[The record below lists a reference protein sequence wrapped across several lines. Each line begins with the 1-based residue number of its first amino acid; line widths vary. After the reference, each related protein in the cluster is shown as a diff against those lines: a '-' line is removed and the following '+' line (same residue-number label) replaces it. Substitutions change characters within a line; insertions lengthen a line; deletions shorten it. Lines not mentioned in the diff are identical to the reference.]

1 MEETNRNTHQSNDE
15 LVMNIAIITGHFPP
29 SKGGGIAEWALG
41 IARELPKLGHA
52 TSVYVTHRK
61 DRDLAIHKEEQ
72 FDCRPMYGRNWH
84 EFHRFYAGYYMWKIL
99 KENPETIFIVT
110 TWGMAKAFNY
120 LKKRYPK
127 SKMIVVAH
135 GLEITRLKSLR
146 ELKTMTK
153 VVSSSDLVLSVSK
166 FTRDEIINRL
176 DRIDTNHVKF
186 LPNGVDTN
194 RFFPSKVDDA
204 FLQKYSIPVGSDII
218 LTLARIIKRKAHDD
232 VIKAMPDILT
242 EFPKAHYV
250 IAGPHRKK
258 DSYLHYLKQ
267 LTKELSVENH
277 VTFIDFIPE
286 EDLKKIYSASK
297 VYVMASRTLH
307 ETGDSEGFGITF
319 LEANA
324 CGCPVIGSY
333 EGGIPDAVENE
344 INGLLVP
351 SDSPNDISKSIK
363 KLFSNEDYR
372 KNIAKMGMARV
383 SEKFTWEKLTIQMLD
398 MINS

>member
-1 MEETNRNTHQSNDE
+1 
-15 LVMNIAIITGHFPP
+15 MNIAIITGHFPP

-41 IARELPKLGHA
+41 IARELPKLGHT

-61 DRDLAIHKEEQ
+61 DRDLDIHKEEQ
-72 FDCRPMYGRNWH
+72 FECRPMYGRNWH

-110 TWGMAKAFNY
+110 TWGMAKAFNF

-204 FLQKYSIPVGSDII
+204 FLQKYNIPVGSDII

-258 DSYLHYLKQ
+258 DPYLHYLKQ

-286 EDLKKIYSASK
+286 EDLKKIYSVSK

>member
-41 IARELPKLGHA
+41 IARELPKLGHT

-72 FDCRPMYGRNWH
+72 FECRPMYGRNWH

-110 TWGMAKAFNY
+110 TWGMAKAFNF

-204 FLQKYSIPVGSDII
+204 FLQKYNIPVGSDII

>member
-1 MEETNRNTHQSNDE
+1 
-15 LVMNIAIITGHFPP
+15 MNIAIITGHFPP
-29 SKGGGIAEWALG
+29 SKGGGISEWALG
-41 IARELPKLGHA
+41 IARELPKLGHT

-61 DRDLAIHKEEQ
+61 DRDLSIHKDEK
-72 FDCRPMYGRNWH
+72 FDCHPMYGRNWH

-99 KENPETIFIVT
+99 KENPDTVFIVT
-110 TWGMAKAFNY
+110 TWGMAKSFNF

-135 GLEITRLKSLR
+135 GLEITRLKPSR
-146 ELKTMTK
+146 ELNTMTK

-176 DRIDTNHVKF
+176 DSINTNHVKF

-194 RFFPSKVDDA
+194 RFFPIEADES
-204 FLQKYSIPVGSDII
+204 FLEKYNIPIGSDLI

-232 VIKAMPDILT
+232 VIRAMPDILSA
-242 EFPKAHYV
+242 FPQAHYA

-258 DSYLHYLKQ
+258 DPYLYFLKQ
-267 LTKELSVENH
+267 LVKDLSLEKH
-277 VTFIDFIPE
+277 VTFIDFIPD
-286 EDLKKIYSASK
+286 EDLKKIYSVSK

-351 SDSPNDISKSIK
+351 SDSPNDISKAIK

-372 KNIAKMGMARV
+372 KNIVKT
-383 SEKFTWEKLTIQMLD
+383 KI
-398 MINS
+398 

>member
-1 MEETNRNTHQSNDE
+1 
-15 LVMNIAIITGHFPP
+15 MNIAIITGHFPP

-41 IARELPKLGHA
+41 IARELPKLGHT

-72 FDCRPMYGRNWH
+72 FECRPMYGRNWH

-110 TWGMAKAFNY
+110 TWGMAKAFNF

-242 EFPKAHYV
+242 EFPKAHYI

>member
-41 IARELPKLGHA
+41 IARELPKLGHT

-61 DRDLAIHKEEQ
+61 DRDLDIHKEEQ
-72 FDCRPMYGRNWH
+72 FECRPMYGRNWH

-110 TWGMAKAFNY
+110 TWGMAKAFNF

-194 RFFPSKVDDA
+194 RFFPSGVDDA
-204 FLQKYSIPVGSDII
+204 FLHKYSIPVGSDII

-258 DSYLHYLKQ
+258 DPYLHYLKQ

-286 EDLKKIYSASK
+286 EDLKKIYSVSK

>member
-1 MEETNRNTHQSNDE
+1 
-15 LVMNIAIITGHFPP
+15 MNIAIITGHFPP

-41 IARELPKLGHA
+41 IARELPKLGHT

-61 DRDLAIHKEEQ
+61 DRDLSIHKDEK
-72 FDCRPMYGRNWH
+72 FDCHPMYGRNWH

-99 KENPETIFIVT
+99 KENPDTVFIVT
-110 TWGMAKAFNY
+110 TWGMAKSFNF

-135 GLEITRLKSLR
+135 GLEITRLKPSR
-146 ELKTMTK
+146 ELSTMTK

-176 DRIDTNHVKF
+176 DSINTNHVKF

-194 RFFPSKVDDA
+194 RFFPIEANES
-204 FLQKYSIPVGSDII
+204 FLEKYNIPIGSDLI

-232 VIKAMPDILT
+232 VIRAMPDILSA
-242 EFPKAHYV
+242 FPQAHYA

-258 DSYLHYLKQ
+258 DPYLYFLKQ
-267 LTKELSVENH
+267 LVKDLSLENH
-277 VTFIDFIPE
+277 VTFIDFIPD
-286 EDLKKIYSASK
+286 EDLKKIYSVSK

-351 SDSPNDISKSIK
+351 SDSPNDISKAIK

-372 KNIAKMGMARV
+372 KNIVKKGMERV
-383 SEKFTWEKLTIQMLD
+383 SNKFTWEKLTIQMLD
-398 MINS
+398 MLNS

>member
-1 MEETNRNTHQSNDE
+1 
-15 LVMNIAIITGHFPP
+15 MNIAIITGHFPP

-41 IARELPKLGHA
+41 IARELPKLGHT
-52 TSVYVTHRK
+52 TSVYVTHRR
-61 DRDLAIHKEEQ
+61 DRDLSIHKDEK
-72 FDCRPMYGRNWH
+72 FDCQPMYGRNWH

-99 KENPETIFIVT
+99 KENPDTVFIVT
-110 TWGMAKAFNY
+110 TWGMAKSFNF

-135 GLEITRLKSLR
+135 GLEITRLKPSR
-146 ELKTMTK
+146 ELNTMTK

-176 DRIDTNHVKF
+176 DSINTNHVKF

-194 RFFPSKVDDA
+194 RFFPIEADES
-204 FLQKYSIPVGSDII
+204 FLEKYNIPIGSDLI

-232 VIKAMPDILT
+232 VIRAMPDILSA
-242 EFPKAHYV
+242 FPQAHYA

-258 DSYLHYLKQ
+258 DPYLYFLKQ
-267 LTKELSVENH
+267 LVKDLSLEKH
-277 VTFIDFIPE
+277 VTFIDFIPD
-286 EDLKKIYSASK
+286 EDLKKIYSVSK

-351 SDSPNDISKSIK
+351 SDSPNDISKAIK

-372 KNIAKMGMARV
+372 KNIVKKGIERV
-383 SEKFTWEKLTIQMLD
+383 SNKFTWEKLTIQMLEMLD
-398 MINS
+398 S

>member
-1 MEETNRNTHQSNDE
+1 
-15 LVMNIAIITGHFPP
+15 MNIAIITGHFPP

-41 IARELPKLGHA
+41 IARELPKLGHT

-61 DRDLAIHKEEQ
+61 DRDLDIHKEEQ
-72 FDCRPMYGRNWH
+72 FECRPMYGRNWH

-110 TWGMAKAFNY
+110 TWGMAKAFNF

-194 RFFPSKVDDA
+194 RFFPSGVDDA
-204 FLQKYSIPVGSDII
+204 FLQKYNIPVGSDII

-242 EFPKAHYV
+242 EFPKAHYI

-258 DSYLHYLKQ
+258 DPYLHYLKQ
-267 LTKELSVENH
+267 LTKELSLENH

-286 EDLKKIYSASK
+286 EDLKKIYSVSK

>member
-1 MEETNRNTHQSNDE
+1 
-15 LVMNIAIITGHFPP
+15 MNIAIITGHFPP

-41 IARELPKLGHA
+41 IARELPKLGHT

-61 DRDLAIHKEEQ
+61 DRDLDIHKEEQ
-72 FDCRPMYGRNWH
+72 FECRPMYGRNWH

-110 TWGMAKAFNY
+110 TWGMAKAFNF

-194 RFFPSKVDDA
+194 RFFPSGVDDA
-204 FLQKYSIPVGSDII
+204 FLHKYSIPVGSDII

-258 DSYLHYLKQ
+258 DPYLHYLKQ

-286 EDLKKIYSASK
+286 EDLKKIYSVSK

>member
-41 IARELPKLGHA
+41 IARELPKLGHT

-61 DRDLAIHKEEQ
+61 DRDLDIHKEEQ
-72 FDCRPMYGRNWH
+72 FECRPMYGRNWH

-120 LKKRYPK
+120 IKKRYPK

-204 FLQKYSIPVGSDII
+204 FLQKYNIPVGSDII

-232 VIKAMPDILT
+232 VIKAIPDILT

-258 DSYLHYLKQ
+258 DPYLHYLKQ

-286 EDLKKIYSASK
+286 EDLKKIYSVSK